1 LLGDYAD
8 NEKVKRLI
16 KLTNGW
22 YTVSQTEGRLYFND
36 LRFGLLSTDVTKQ
49 AYVFS
54 FLLDQTGEEL
64 VITENKKR
72 PADAAGLLGDLWQ
85 RIQGN

>member
-1 LLGDYAD
+1 M
-8 NEKVKRLI
+8 
-16 KLTNGW
+16 TC
-22 YTVSQTEGRLYFND
+22 
-36 LRFGLLSTDVTKQ
+36 FGLLSTDVRKQ

-64 VITENKKR
+64 VIIENKKR
-72 PADAAGLLGDLWQ
+72 PADAAGSLVDLWQ